1 MGASDELEAIDMIEL
16 HGDLVSEEP
25 ACTTG
30 RNSPGLNILGITP
43 DQVTEGTL
51 VRDLLRAGYNTDLI
65 HRTDLGAQTT
75 VDTENLTI
83 NDGSEDK
90 EIKDLAARLPDRRVA
105 VLLLALL
112 VEAVDLSNLAGLM
125 VTANEGD
132 LVWVPWLCQLEL
144 FADLQLHLHSLQ
156 AHQQRKRLQTEVA
169 AIDKVTKENEVLI
182 TGSRNGVY
190 ADARITTGAATT
202 A

>member
-1 MGASDELEAIDMIEL
+1 M
-16 HGDLVSEEP
+16 
-25 ACTTG
+25 
-30 RNSPGLNILGITP
+30 
-43 DQVTEGTL
+43 
-51 VRDLLRAGYNTDLI
+51 
-65 HRTDLGAQTT
+65 
-75 VDTENLTI
+75 
-83 NDGSEDK
+83 
-90 EIKDLAARLPDRRVA
+90 AARLPDRRVA

-169 AIDKVTKENEVLI
+169 AINKVTKEDEVLI
-182 TGSRNGVY
+182 TGSRNSVH